1 MGIMTEVQKELD
13 RWHNFSDGAIGNR
26 QALMTLF
33 IATVEPSLK
42 GELQSLIRQEIGIS
56 HV

>member
-1 MGIMTEVQKELD
+1 MTEVQKELD
-13 RWHNFSDGAIGNR
+13 RWHNFSDGEIGNR

-42 GELQSLIRQEIGIS
+42 GELQSLIRQEIGVS